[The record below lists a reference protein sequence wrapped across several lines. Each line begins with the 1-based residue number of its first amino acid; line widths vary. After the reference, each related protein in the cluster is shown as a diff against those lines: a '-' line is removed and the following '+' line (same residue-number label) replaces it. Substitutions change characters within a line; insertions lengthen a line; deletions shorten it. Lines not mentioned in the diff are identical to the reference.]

1 MAPHCVPCVTEA
13 NSPGFGKL
21 ASAIGLW
28 RKSPNLA
35 EKIYPATLATGT
47 EEAFPEHVA
56 EQVMRLASVK
66 GCQPAEPIGIDSG
79 RDRRV
84 RSRLLQ

>member
-35 EKIYPATLATGT
+35 EKIYPATLATGI
-47 EEAFPEHVA
+47 EEAFP

-66 GCQPAEPIGIDSG
+66 GCQPAEPIVLAIAL
-79 RDRRV
+79 RPV
-84 RSRLLQ
+84 FVL